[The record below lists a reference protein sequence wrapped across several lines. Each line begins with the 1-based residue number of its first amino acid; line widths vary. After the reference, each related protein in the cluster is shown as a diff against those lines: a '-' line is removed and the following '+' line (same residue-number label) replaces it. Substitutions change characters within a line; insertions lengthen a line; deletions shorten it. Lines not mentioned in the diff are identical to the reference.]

1 MPLPEKS
8 TRYLKIKKYYIN
20 NIPNCISLF
29 AAWWF
34 ALWMTMDDESYFIYL
49 LFVLIS
55 LSLFP
60 LSKLLIES
68 VALKYTTRE
77 FWNRGFFL
85 DTSGKTG
92 LLAAYN
98 LLCLAVA
105 IPLGVMYIVYIRM
118 KKE

>member
-20 NIPNCISLF
+20 NIPNCIVLF
-29 AAWWF
+29 IVYWVVWWR
-34 ALWMTMDDESYFIYL
+34 EIGNGYYFIYL
-49 LFVLIS
+49 FIMLIS

-60 LSKLLIES
+60 MAKLLIES
-68 VALKYTTRE
+68 IALKYTTRE

-85 DTSGKTG
+85 DSPGRMSIIMV
-92 LLAAYN
+92 YDWI
-98 LLCLAVA
+98 CFAVA
-105 IPLGVMYIVYIRM
+105 IPLGVICIIYFRM